1 MARRPAVIKRKPK
14 TQRKTHSE
22 VYLVN
27 RKYLGDEPTDLK
39 TRIDIINATN
49 WYGMMCDKDDAR
61 EYITTWLTEQKRID
75 LAKRVKSIPDTWIP
89 LHIAWQCRIASRN
102 KVEVDTAR
110 IFKDIEFAISKGVK
124 EEPEDKPKAVVVSI
138 QDRMKEKLSDIIGD
152 IEALIDSDE
161 PFSLYDWLKKNEVP
175 AAYASKIADYYR
187 PIETEMRLAMV
198 PKGQDGHRDGY
209 ENWSKLQL
217 RTRAEFY
224 GQIVSDAERYGDV
237 TKKIRKPR
245 KARPVSSEKLLKY
258 FTYQKESND
267 YKLASVNPE
276 TILGAQELWCFNTK
290 YKTVTVFRALDR
302 SGLTIKRSSITNFD
316 NKSSFT
322 KGTGRQTE
330 KVLDKLQN
338 GGKIVLRKLM
348 EELKTDKPLQERINE
363 NTILIKVVK

>member
-1 MARRPAVIKRKPK
+1 MARRPALIKSKPK

-27 RKYLGDEPTDLK
+27 RKYLGDEPTNIK
-39 TRIDIINATN
+39 SRIDIINATN

-61 EYITTWLTEQKRID
+61 EYLTTWLTEQKRTD
-75 LAKRVKSIPDTWIP
+75 LAKRVKSIPDTWVP

-102 KVEVDTAR
+102 VIDTDTVR
-110 IFKDIEFAISKGVK
+110 MFKDIEYAISKATK
-124 EEPEDKPKAVVVSI
+124 EEPTEKPKVAAPSI
-138 QDRMKEKLSDIIGD
+138 QDRMRDKLSDIIGE
-152 IEALIDSDE
+152 IEALIDSGE
-161 PFSLYDWLKKNEVP
+161 TFSLYDWLKKNEIP
-175 AAYASKIADYYR
+175 AMYASKIGDYYG
-187 PIETEMRLAMV
+187 PIWNEFVQAHSGKL
-198 PKGQDGHRDGY
+198 DGY
-209 ENWSKLQL
+209 ENWTKAKLKQ
-217 RTRAEFY
+217 RMDFY
-224 GQIVSDAERYGDV
+224 NNIVSDAERYGDV

-245 KARPVSSEKLLKY
+245 KARPVSTEKLLKY

-302 SGLTIKRSSITNFD
+302 SGLTVKRSSITNFD
-316 NKSSFT
+316 EKSSLT
-322 KGTGRQTE
+322 KGTGRQVE

-348 EELKTDKPLQERINE
+348 DELKTAKPLQERINE

>member
-1 MARRPAVIKRKPK
+1 MARRPALIKSKPK

-27 RKYLGDEPTDLK
+27 RKYLGDEPTNIK
-39 TRIDIINATN
+39 SRIDIINATN

-61 EYITTWLTEQKRID
+61 EYLTTWLTEQKRTD
-75 LAKRVKSIPDTWIP
+75 LAKRVKSIPDTWVP

-102 KVEVDTAR
+102 VIDTDTVR
-110 IFKDIEFAISKGVK
+110 MFKDIEYAISKATK
-124 EEPEDKPKAVVVSI
+124 EEPTEKPKVAAPSI

-152 IEALIDSDE
+152 IEALIDADDIN
-161 PFSLYDWLKKNEVP
+161 LYDWLKANEIP
-175 AAYASKIADYYR
+175 AMYASKIADYYR
-187 PIETEMRLAMV
+187 PIADEMEKAHAREI
-198 PKGQDGHRDGY
+198 DGY
-209 ENWSKLQL
+209 ENWTKTQLKSRFEFYSKL
-217 RTRAEFY
+217 
-224 GQIVSDAERYGDV
+224 VSDAERYGDV

-245 KARPVSSEKLLKY
+245 KARPVSAEKLLKY

-267 YKLASVNPE
+267 YKLASINPE

-302 SGLTIKRSSITNFD
+302 AGLTVKRSSITNFD
-316 NKSSFT
+316 EKSSFT
-322 KGTGRQTE
+322 KGTGRQVE
-330 KVLDKLQN
+330 KVLDKMQN

-348 EELKTDKPLQERINE
+348 DELKTSKPLQERINE